1 MAKFLHTGDI
11 HLDSAFAANFDIRGA
26 QQRRGE
32 VMRCVSDIIKKAAD
46 VDILLIAGDLFES
59 DEVSADTVSFLKRKF
74 AEIPDT
80 RIFISAGNHD
90 PYNAKS
96 VYAKEDFG
104 ANVHIFSGKGE
115 YVSIP
120 EIKSRV
126 WGVSFTDKNSTDIN
140 LPVLS
145 DFDFDDDVTDDV
157 TDDFCNIL
165 LVHGDLYN
173 SASTYNPISRD
184 YLERCG
190 FDYVALGHIHA
201 RTEINK
207 INGTYFAYCGAPEGR
222 GFDEC
227 GDMGCYIGDIQK
239 GCVSAEFKRTC
250 IRRMFR
256 LEADL
261 TNAEDKEH
269 CIEIVKNLIDSNGE
283 TSDLY
288 RIILTGRVVPDIVNV
303 DLIKSTL
310 CDIYH
315 YIEVRDETVPD
326 FDVDKISDENSI
338 RGEFIRILQNKKDV
352 ADIIN
357 SLKSELS
364 FNDIDNYIDV
374 EEIDFNEFD
383 FDKYNSEESSESVSD
398 NIDSTEENSEFDD
411 LIFDAINL
419 GLSALSGG
427 DVS

>member
-104 ANVHIFSGKGE
+104 ANVHIFSGKAE

-120 EIKSRV
+120 ELKTRV

-140 LPVLS
+140 LPVMS
-145 DFDFDDDVTDDV
+145 DFDFE
-157 TDDFCNIL
+157 DDFCNIL

-201 RTEINK
+201 RTDINK

-227 GDMGCYIGDIQK
+227 GDMGCYIGEVQK
-239 GCVSAEFKRTC
+239 GNVSAEFKRTC

-256 LEADL
+256 LEVDL

-269 CIEIVKNLIDSNGE
+269 CIEIIKNLIEANGD

-288 RIILTGRVVPDIVNV
+288 RIILTGRVLPGIVNI
-303 DLIKSTL
+303 DLIKSAL
-310 CDIYH
+310 SDVYH
-315 YIEVRDETVPD
+315 YIEVRDGTVPD
-326 FDVDKISDENSI
+326 FDVDKISDENSV
-338 RGEFIRILQNKKDV
+338 RGEFIRILQNKKEV
-352 ADIIN
+352 TDIIN

-364 FNDIDNYIDV
+364 FS
-374 EEIDFNEFD
+374 EIDFNDID
-383 FDKYNSEESSESVSD
+383 FDKYNSEESAESDSD
-398 NIDSTEENSEFDD
+398 NSDNSDNFKDKSDFDD
-411 LIFDAINL
+411 LIFDSVNL

-427 DVS
+427 DVW